1 MATDKRDRQRQNREA
16 KKAEEAKAAKRKRRF
31 DLAKRWAI
39 YAVLFIA
46 ALVILR
52 IVAG

>member
-1 MATDKRDRQRQNREA
+1 MATDKRDRQRQNRAVKKEA
-16 KKAEEAKAAKRKRRF
+16 EAKAATRKRRI

-39 YAVLFIA
+39 YVTIFIIA
-46 ALVILR
+46 IVILR